1 MPSTDFQTL
10 PAFKRGTAPWARL
23 LVYVTICVAML
34 VADLRFGYVDPL
46 RRQLAVFIQPV
57 QSVVTEPVKLVG
69 NATDYFSDLADLQRQ
84 NAELRQRQFG
94 STERLFRLEQLERE
108 NAELRGI
115 LGMSKRV
122 GTRSVAA
129 EVRYNAPPGQL
140 SRKIVLSQG
149 EQASIKPGLA
159 VVDADG
165 LLGQVTRVYPAQ
177 SEVTLITNNE
187 QMVPVQVERNGLRG
201 VLAGTG
207 LGLELRFMLSNA
219 DIQPGDR
226 LVTSGLDGVF
236 PPGLPAA
243 VVQTIDRSADAF
255 ARINCHPL
263 GGVEQSAQVLVLGR
277 KELPPRPPKPEDIGE
292 PPPVSPP
299 APGAKRSS
307 GTGG

>member
-1 MPSTDFQTL
+1 MPSTDFQTH
-10 PAFKRGTAPWARL
+10 PTFKRGAAPWIRL
-23 LVYVTICVAML
+23 LAYVTICVAML

-46 RRQLAVFIQPV
+46 RRQLAVFVQPV
-57 QSVVTEPVKLVG
+57 QSVVTEPAKLMG

-94 STERLFRLEQLERE
+94 STERLLRLEHLEQE
-108 NAELRGI
+108 NTQLRGL
-115 LGMSKRV
+115 LGMSRRV
-122 GTRSVAA
+122 GTRSVTA
-129 EVRYNAPPGQL
+129 EVRYHAPPGQL
-140 SRKIVLSQG
+140 SRKIVLDQG
-149 EQASIKPGLA
+149 KQVGIEPGLA

-187 QMVPVQVERNGLRG
+187 QMVPVQIERNGLRG

-219 DIQPGDR
+219 DIQLGDR

-236 PPGLPAA
+236 PPGIPAA
-243 VVQTIDRSADAF
+243 VVQTIDRSSDAF
-255 ARINCHPL
+255 ARIDCLPL
-263 GGVEQSAQVLVLGR
+263 GGVEQSTQVLILGR
-277 KELPPRPPKPEDIGE
+277 EELPLPLPRPETGE

-299 APGAKRSS
+299 ASGARRSP